1 MSLGGALV
9 LLALAGQVD
18 PVPAGAGPR
27 ATSGEV
33 SSDSVG
39 YAAAMA
45 PLPEGPFASAM
56 IAVRHPTL
64 PAGSF
69 VEVTALDTG
78 RTIVAQVLGGSA
90 EGAVVALSPGAA
102 RQLGVGD
109 RAALRVREVTPN
121 AQDRAIL
128 LAGKSVAPRLDA
140 PPALLAALRRRLP
153 GRNSVARGT
162 TVPVTVPSATPP
174 SAKPAATSHA
184 IRRTPPPPQRATG
197 TLMLQVVALS
207 SARRATVL
215 AQKLGGRVLPG
226 GGLYRVQL
234 GPYADAAS
242 AKRARDGIAR
252 AGYGDARILHSN

>member
-1 MSLGGALV
+1 MSLGGAVV
-9 LLALAGQVD
+9 LLALAGQAD
-18 PVPAGAGPR
+18 PVLVGTGPR
-27 ATSGEV
+27 ATSSEIPT
-33 SSDSVG
+33 DSVG
-39 YAAAMA
+39 YAAAMV

-78 RTIVAQVLGGSA
+78 RTIIAQVLGGSA

-153 GRNSVARGT
+153 GGNGVARGT

-174 SAKPAATSHA
+174 SAKPAAPGHA
-184 IRRTPPPPQRATG
+184 IRRTPSPVRVANG
-197 TLMLQVVALS
+197 VIVIQVTALS
-207 SARRATVL
+207 SAQRATAL
-215 AQKLGGRVLPG
+215 AQKLGGHVSAG

-234 GPYADAAS
+234 GPYADSAT